1 MKLKILII
9 LLIVSLALNLGILVK
24 VVFKPVPAEPAQK
37 ASCIHSQW
45 KDSPIC
51 VKLNLSDPQVRQME
65 KYREQFQERI
75 SPLQLELEKERLK
88 LFQVLKQETLA
99 QGDADKI
106 LQQISHLQT
115 EIQKSFIQHFFQIKG
130 IFDKDQQ
137 EQFYSYL
144 GQCLCMEKVVVPCVK
159 NSCPER
165 QGHDGKK
172 KGEGRRQGGTGNE

>member
-9 LLIVSLALNLGILVK
+9 LLMVSLALNLGILVK
-24 VVFKPVPAEPAQK
+24 VVFKSTPAEAAQE

-51 VKLNLSDPQVRQME
+51 HQLNLSGQQVQQME

-88 LFQVLKQETLA
+88 LFQVLKQDTLA
-99 QGDADKI
+99 QGEADKI
-106 LQQISHLQT
+106 LLQISHLQT
-115 EIQKSFIQHFFQIKG
+115 EIQKSFVQHFFQIKG
-130 IFDKDQQ
+130 IFNKDQQ
-137 EQFYSYL
+137 EQFFSCL
-144 GQCLCMEKVVVPCVK
+144 GQCLCIGKVVTPCAE

-165 QGHDGKK
+165 LGHDGKK
-172 KGEGRRQGGTGNE
+172 KGEGRRQGGTGNK